1 MAETRGIVDR
11 LRAKRGGHRG
21 VRTNLTE
28 ETEEIVHATVIDYH
42 KCEVIRALLDEEK
55 SKNGVVKEILGI
67 CKVANIGAEV
77 EESTKVMSRI
87 LNAKRKLDKA
97 KLNTRDTEGRTVQWR
112 RLRTKMRRIKVEIQQ
127 RQVKTR
133 AKLRI
138 PKAEMIK

>member
-97 KLNTRDTEGRTVQWR
+97 KLNTRDTGATNSSMATTSNENATNKSGNTATTSENSSEVTNTDGRND
-112 RLRTKMRRIKVEIQQ
+112 
-127 RQVKTR
+127 
-133 AKLRI
+133 
-138 PKAEMIK
+138 